1 MKHERIPLDEY
12 LVFDPTDKLGSSL
25 CIGREEAIKVVSYF
39 GPGCRVR
46 RITEGELCRD
56 VTADFLPDDE
66 PEFIPEYERAA
77 SAADR
82 KIRMIKE
89 GV

>member
-25 CIGREEAIKVVSYF
+25 CIGREETALVVSYF

-56 VTADFLPDDE
+56 VTVDFLPEE
-66 PEFIPEYERAA
+66 PEEPVFDECD
-77 SAADR
+77 AADR
-82 KIRMIKE
+82 QYQLEKE
-89 GV
+89 WA